1 MKRKALTMNGTV
13 SGFTYL
19 EEKKMFV
26 FSLVS
31 VVSTSTF
38 LMLRLTSEAVLGRV
52 DVKPPLP
59 PLYALTSKLGKRD
72 KSTLLSVKK
81 LILQNFRSKCEGEE

>member
-1 MKRKALTMNGTV
+1 MKRKALTINGTV

-52 DVKPPLP
+52 DVTPLL

-72 KSTLLSVKK
+72 KSTLLNVKK
-81 LILQNFRSKCEGEE
+81 

>member
-31 VVSTSTF
+31 VVSTLTF
-38 LMLRLTSEAVLGRV
+38 LMLRLTSEAVLCRV
-52 DVKPPLP
+52 DVKPQPS
-59 PLYALTSKLGKRD
+59 LYALTSKLGKRD

-81 LILQNFRSKCEGEE
+81 

>member
-1 MKRKALTMNGTV
+1 MKRKALTINGTV

-31 VVSTSTF
+31 VVSDSTF
-38 LMLRLTSEAVLGRV
+38 LMLRLTSEAVL
-52 DVKPPLP
+52 KPPLP

-81 LILQNFRSKCEGEE
+81 